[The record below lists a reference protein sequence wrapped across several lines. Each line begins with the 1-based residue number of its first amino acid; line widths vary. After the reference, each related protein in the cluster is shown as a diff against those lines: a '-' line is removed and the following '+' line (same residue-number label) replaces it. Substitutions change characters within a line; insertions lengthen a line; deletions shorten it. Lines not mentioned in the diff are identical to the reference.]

1 MQHGRRLPAEP
12 VSAAEVGA
20 YPAGSGCR
28 DVSRRMR
35 LVTWNCC
42 RGRFER
48 KVPLLAPL
56 AFDVAVVQEC
66 SIPSQPDA
74 STLWFGDNPTQGVAV
89 VATPEYELA
98 PLATDLELPRYV
110 IPVQVS
116 GPVSFLLLAV
126 WTHREPTYVDP
137 LLRAIGLFGDQMAAQ
152 PTVVMGDFNSNACW
166 DHQHNPA
173 RNHSALVARLH
184 ELGLVSSYHSWTG
197 NAHGA
202 EDHPTF
208 YFRWRQHEPFHID
221 YCFVPQSWA
230 PKLTSVSVG
239 GYEKWCRASD
249 HRPLIVDV
257 AL

>member
-1 MQHGRRLPAEP
+1 IIFQSASRNDTSRCHDVCGGPTTRLRMGGSRRPRSIGIDWRLAERKMNARNPQSSAGIQAIRTPYGHVTLASVRLTTEPRVQHGRRLPAEP

-137 LLRAIGLFGDQMAAQ
+137 LLRAIGLFGDQ
-152 PTVVMGDFNSNACW
+152 
-166 DHQHNPA
+166 
-173 RNHSALVARLH
+173 
-184 ELGLVSSYHSWTG
+184 
-197 NAHGA
+197 
-202 EDHPTF
+202 
-208 YFRWRQHEPFHID
+208 
-221 YCFVPQSWA
+221 
-230 PKLTSVSVG
+230 
-239 GYEKWCRASD
+239 
-249 HRPLIVDV
+249 
-257 AL
+257 